1 MSRPRRDGLKIPAR
15 AQYAITIVSVCGRRS
30 DKIELGAAVRS
41 HTSIPIAGSLMRT
54 SVFLPRRG
62 SVIHAIFPI
71 KQSRKGESKERRVD
85 I

>member
-1 MSRPRRDGLKIPAR
+1 
-15 AQYAITIVSVCGRRS
+15 
-30 DKIELGAAVRS
+30 
-41 HTSIPIAGSLMRT
+41 MRT
-54 SVFLPRRG
+54 SVFLPIRG